1 MQSVCMATS
10 RQDIWSPVGA
20 LVEAVALSAVAKISA
35 WVTNMLTSTPEFRAV
50 LRMLHDS
57 GFEVT
62 PIWLEKHM
70 DLYHE
75 GKRKLVLEQMLDRSS
90 PTHEAVVYMVSMV
103 SAAARESE

>member
-1 MQSVCMATS
+1 
-10 RQDIWSPVGA
+10 
-20 LVEAVALSAVAKISA
+20 
-35 WVTNMLTSTPEFRAV
+35 MLTSTPEFRAV

-90 PTHEAVVYMVSMV
+90 PTPKAVVYMVSMV
-103 SAAARESE
+103 SAAKQGRASDVHDQVRRRTTGRHNALNRYAVHIGSMLN